1 MNLTYDTLCVF
12 VSNSAYQRGAGL
24 ACLKN
29 IYVRPV
35 LKANLH

>member
-1 MNLTYDTLCVF
+1 MNLTYDTLWCRV
-12 VSNSAYQRGAGL
+12 NSAYQGGAGL

-29 IYVRPV
+29 IYLRPV